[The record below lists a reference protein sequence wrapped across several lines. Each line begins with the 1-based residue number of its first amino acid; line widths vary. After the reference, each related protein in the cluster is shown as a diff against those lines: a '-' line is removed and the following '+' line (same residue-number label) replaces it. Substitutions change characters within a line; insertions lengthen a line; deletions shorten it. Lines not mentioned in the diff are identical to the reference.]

1 MFKLSPR
8 STKVILIGYFRRKE
22 YKLIFKSQHVIFE
35 KEATQIALQ
44 PTPSIFIDNYDFFG
58 YKLED
63 TLEADTVSSNKRL
76 DQSIV

>member
-1 MFKLSPR
+1 LDTLEK
-8 STKVILIGYFRRKE
+8 K

-35 KEATQIALQ
+35 KETTQIALQ
-44 PTPSIFIDNYDFFG
+44 PTPSIFIDNDDSFR

-63 TLEADTVSSNKRL
+63 TLKADTVSGNKRL